1 MDFFLCSSNFAF
13 FSDSEFSCSFF
24 SDSSLSEGFF
34 LPCFLRLHTVMF
46 SQCGRNSTRFVV
58 CLVVVV
64 QFTGHFLFSSVGTAS
79 SEGAKVETAMLSICC
94 CDLSPVLSSLRR
106 GAKCPP
112 VENNVSRSTLTTM
125 TLVYHTVR
133 LNACRVWRYAAGE
146 GRQATS
152 AVSLM

>member
-13 FSDSEFSCSFF
+13 FSDSEFSCSF
-24 SDSSLSEGFF
+24 SDSLLSEGFF

-64 QFTGHFLFSSVGTAS
+64 QFAGHFLFSSVGTAS

-94 CDLSPVLSSLRR
+94 CDLSLVLSSLRR